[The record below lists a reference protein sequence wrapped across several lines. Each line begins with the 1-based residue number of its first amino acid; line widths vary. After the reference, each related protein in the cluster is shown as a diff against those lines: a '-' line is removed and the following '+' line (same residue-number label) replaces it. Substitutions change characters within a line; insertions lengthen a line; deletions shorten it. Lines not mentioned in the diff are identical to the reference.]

1 MRRFFS
7 RDDFSDLE
15 SELREHRPEPR
26 ADLLDE
32 LVSRAG
38 QVPTRVPVRRPR
50 LAAALVFAIV
60 VLVALAAFGGVGY
73 AKSSFVS
80 AAKSSS
86 HAVSSVV
93 KKGHNENGNNNSNN
107 NSSSNN
113 NNGNSS
119 GGNSSGGNNDPGQG
133 NDPGHGNL
141 PPFIEQY
148 VHFVLICYPY
158 TFGGHTQFR
167 TIVVPQILVPF
178 FVPPGTLG
186 PCRIG
191 PR

>member
-93 KKGHNENGNNNSNN
+93 KKGHNENGNNN
-107 NSSSNN
+107 
-113 NNGNSS
+113 NNGNS
-119 GGNSSGGNNDPGQG
+119 NGGNNDPGHG
-133 NDPGHGNL
+133 NDPGQGHD
-141 PPFIEQY
+141 PPFFHQY
-148 VHFVLICYPY
+148 IRFVLICYPY
-158 TFGGHTQFR
+158 RFGGHTQFR
-167 TIVVPQILVPF
+167 TIVVPLILVPF
-178 FVPPGTLG
+178 FKPPGTIG
-186 PCRIG
+186 PCPVP
-191 PR
+191 PRR